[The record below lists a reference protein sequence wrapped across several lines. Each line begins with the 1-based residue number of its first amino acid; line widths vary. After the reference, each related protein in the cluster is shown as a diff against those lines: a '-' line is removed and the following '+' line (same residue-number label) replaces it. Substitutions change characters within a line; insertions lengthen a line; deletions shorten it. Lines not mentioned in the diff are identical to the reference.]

1 MFHVEM
7 QEKYQDTVKIKGFE
21 SKVIAILMD
30 YIYEEKIFINRD
42 YAVQIWAAANICN
55 YVTSKFC
62 IGFLQDGLTVNN
74 WLDALN
80 AYELHDPAFE
90 AIFHHENL

>member
-7 QEKYQDTVKIKGFE
+7 QEKHQDTVKIKGFE

-42 YAVQIWAAANICN
+42 YAVQIWAAAE
-55 YVTSKFC
+55 Y
-62 IGFLQDGLTVNN
+62 LQLRDVKVLHWLSSR
-74 WLDALN
+74 WLDS
-80 AYELHDPAFE
+80 
-90 AIFHHENL
+90 